1 MMLAVRA
8 AQLID
13 GTGRAPLKDA
23 VVLVE
28 GNKITQVGP
37 AAAVPI
43 PTDAQVLSAPTG
55 TVMPGMVDAHVHVQG
70 KSGANRRASLIAEV
84 QEMNETV
91 ALQAYVNVQTTLR
104 AGFTTVR
111 DLAARSYVAIALRE
125 AINSGLV
132 EGPRMRAC
140 GQGLCITGGH
150 MDATRW
156 RPEVQIAGRTG
167 VADSPWEFRQA
178 ARHQMK
184 MGADCIK
191 INACSGAHRNR
202 RKPDEP
208 YYQEMTFEEMQA
220 VCDEAHKANMMVAA
234 HTAGGQ
240 GITDAILAGVDTLE
254 HAHWLTQEQVD
265 LMAEHGTFCVPTLI
279 VVAHQLAV
287 GQEALGASD
296 ESWKW
301 LNMAMEAKW
310 RSLERAR
317 KAGVKIAAGTDAG
330 FVVAHGQNAAELELL
345 VKAGLTPMEAIVAG
359 TAVSAEAVDM
369 ADTVGTLEPGK
380 YADLLLVDGDPLQD
394 IRLLQRHECIKTV
407 IKGGAVVIQHN

>member
-1 MMLAVRA
+1 MTLAIKA
-8 AQLID
+8 GKLID
-13 GTGRAPLKDA
+13 GTGKAPLANA
-23 VVLVE
+23 VILVE
-28 GNKITQVGP
+28 GTKITQVGP
-37 AAAVPI
+37 AHSVPI
-43 PTDAQVLSAPTG
+43 PPGARVISAANR

-70 KSGANRRASLIAEV
+70 KGGSNRRASLIAEV

-91 ALQAYVNVQTTLR
+91 TLQAYVNMRETLE

-125 AINSGLV
+125 AINSGMV

-156 RPEVQIAGRTG
+156 RPEVNIAGRTG

-178 ARHQMK
+178 ARHQIK

-202 RKPDEP
+202 HKPDEP
-208 YYQEMTFEEMQA
+208 FAQEMTLEEMKA
-220 VCDEAHKANMMVAA
+220 VCDEAHKANLLVAA

-240 GITDAILAGVDTLE
+240 GITDAILAGVNSLE
-254 HAHWLTQEQVD
+254 HAHWLTEEQVD

-287 GQEALGASD
+287 GKEALGASD
-296 ESWKW
+296 ESWAW

-330 FVVAHGQNAAELELL
+330 FVVAHGQNAAEMELL
-345 VKAGLTPMEAIVAG
+345 VKAGLSPMEAIVAG
-359 TAVSAEAVDM
+359 TALSAECVDM
-369 ADTVGTLEPGK
+369 ADTVGTIEAGK
-380 YADLLLVDGDPLQD
+380 FADFVFVDGDPLQD

-407 IKGGAVVIQHN
+407 IKGGEVVVERS

>member
-1 MMLAVRA
+1 MTIAIKA
-8 AQLID
+8 ANLID
-13 GTGRAPLKDA
+13 GTGRAPMRDA
-23 VVLVE
+23 VILIE
-28 GNKITQVGP
+28 GAKIKEVGP
-37 AAAVPI
+37 EGAVQI
-43 PTDAQVLSAPTG
+43 PPDAQVISAANM

-70 KSGANRRASLIAEV
+70 KSGANRRSSLIAEV
-84 QEMNETV
+84 QDMNETV
-91 ALQAYVNVQTTLR
+91 ALQAYVNMRETLH

-125 AINSGLV
+125 AINSGMV

-156 RPEVQIAGRTG
+156 RPEVTLAGRTG

-178 ARHQMK
+178 ARQQMK

-202 RKPDEP
+202 RRPNEP
-208 YYQEMTFEEMQA
+208 YAQEMTFEEMKA
-220 VCDEAHKANMMVAA
+220 VCDEAHKENMMVAA

-287 GQEALGASD
+287 GKEALGASD
-296 ESWKW
+296 ESWTW

-310 RSLERAR
+310 ASLERAR

-359 TAVSAEAVDM
+359 TAVSADAVDM
-369 ADTVGTLEPGK
+369 ADTVGTIEPGK
-380 YADLLLVDGDPLQD
+380 YADLIFVDGDPLQN
-394 IRLLQRHECIKTV
+394 IKILQRHECIKTV
-407 IKGGAVVIQHN
+407 IKGGEVIIQRP